1 MNPDATALRIP
12 APGRLVLL
20 GLVLG
25 HTFEVYDFTV
35 YSFFAIQI
43 GQAFFPGHDAYLS
56 LMASLAVFAV
66 GFIGRPIGAWWLG
79 HLADWR
85 GRNPA
90 LFLTMLLMGV
100 STAAIVL
107 CPPFAVIGLAAP
119 LTLIG
124 ARFVQG
130 LALGGEMGIATCCLT
145 ELAPPD
151 KRGVYVSL
159 QPMAQG
165 LAAALA
171 PLIGL
176 GVTLSFGPASLAAWG
191 WRLALGLGLAVVP
204 VAIVLR
210 RNLPESHAAPVDRQ
224 APPRALP
231 PEAIRPAL
239 LGIAFI
245 SCGTIQTYCFTYT
258 ATFAQNSLHLSAA
271 VGLAATILGA
281 LVAMPAYLL
290 GGWLGDRYGR
300 RMPQMISAVVLAV
313 IVVPLLEWVIAMP
326 GLASLAGS
334 TMIGTLISGAGAT
347 ATTMIA
353 EQLPQAQRA
362 RLFSL
367 VYALPV
373 CVFGGTTQLWL
384 TWILHVTGTPM
395 ALGWLRAALF
405 ALSVVIVWQFRES
418 APRARAL
425 RPATA

>member
-1 MNPDATALRIP
+1 MHPHATALRE
-12 APGRLVLL
+12 PGPSRRVLI

-66 GFIGRPIGAWWLG
+66 GFIGRPIGGWWLG
-79 HLADWR
+79 RLADRR

-90 LFLTMLLMGV
+90 LFLTMLLMGI

-107 CPPFAVIGLAAP
+107 CPPYAVIGLAAP
-119 LTLIG
+119 LALIA

-130 LALGGEMGIATCCLT
+130 LALGGEMGIATSCLA

-151 KRGVYVSL
+151 KRGVYVNL

-171 PLIGL
+171 PLVGL

-204 VAIVLR
+204 IAIVLR
-210 RNLPESHAAPVDRQ
+210 RNLPESHAAPAATPTPR
-224 APPRALP
+224 RALP
-231 PEAIRPAL
+231 PEAVRPAL

-245 SCGTIQTYCFTYT
+245 SCGTIQTYCFAYT

-271 VGLAATILGA
+271 VGLAATIMGA
-281 LVAMPAYLL
+281 LISVPAYVL
-290 GGWLGDRYGR
+290 GGWLGDRFGR
-300 RMPQMISAVVLAV
+300 RLPQMLSSALLALM
-313 IVVPLLEWVIAMP
+313 VVPLTGWVIAAP

-334 TMIGTLISGAGAT
+334 AMIGTLISGVGTT

-353 EQLPQAQRA
+353 EQLPHTQRA
-362 RLFSL
+362 RLFGL

-384 TWILHVTGTPM
+384 TWLLHVTGTPM
-395 ALGWLRAALF
+395 ALGWLRAGLF
-405 ALSVVIVWQFRES
+405 AMTVLIVWQFQES
-418 APRARAL
+418 APRRAL